1 MAIGPGG
8 QVTTT
13 GLMGGQPKMPDVPDT
28 SGLDVKNPNE
38 MKSAGGLKVN
48 TPENPEPVTPMVRK
62 PEEPPVNNPQ
72 IDERIQNLSEIEV
85 AQLDGILSP
94 SNAAIFKK
102 IAPEASGVIDQFTS
116 NEEIIALP
124 VSVVKNFAIKKYP
137 GNSEQESVQ
146 GFITELSES
155 TSDDNNVP
163 PENMQASNP
172 NGMMAQEPDTSETDA
187 IDQGLV

>member
-1 MAIGPGG
+1 MAIDSSG

-13 GLMGGQPKMPDVPDT
+13 GLMGGKTKLPAAPDM
-28 SGLDVKNPNE
+28 S
-38 MKSAGGLKVN
+38 GLKVD
-48 TPENPEPVTPMVRK
+48 TPKDVAPPTAMVKK
-62 PEEPPVNNPQ
+62 PEEPTANTPN

-146 GFITELSES
+146 GFITELSEA

-163 PENMQASNP
+163 PENMQASKP